1 MARWADRLD
10 PLLTLVLVCAV
21 VEGLSRFDVLPRH
34 GFPPLSQ
41 MLSTLANQIGTRSF
55 WSLVGETLK
64 GVGYGLGIA
73 VALAVPAGVAV
84 GSAELA
90 YRAVRGVV
98 EFLRPIPSVALVP
111 LAVLVWGTGFT
122 SKLFLVVYAAF
133 WPLFVQTLYGMR
145 DVDPVMVDTA
155 RDDNTASP
163 SSNSYQHFLDKTINE
178 NHNSRVA
185 ILAAQQYA
193 CGIGVESKFSS
204 STGQT
209 ESYVAVRAGEHLDS
223 DGTIRM
229 SVRQ

>member
-1 MARWADRLD
+1 M
-10 PLLTLVLVCAV
+10 
-21 VEGLSRFDVLPRH
+21 
-34 GFPPLSQ
+34 
-41 MLSTLANQIGTRSF
+41 
-55 WSLVGETLK
+55 
-64 GVGYGLGIA
+64 
-73 VALAVPAGVAV
+73 
-84 GSAELA
+84 
-90 YRAVRGVV
+90 
-98 EFLRPIPSVALVP
+98 ALVP
-111 LAVLVWGTGFT
+111 AFPQLSAQVKAVVDQPT
-122 SKLFLVVYAAF
+122 Y
-133 WPLFVQTLYGMR
+133 QTLLDSANTLAGSVATGR
-145 DVDPVMVDTA
+145 VVITLADGTVMVDTA